1 MPTGLRIV
9 HNTYRDSVSLM
20 QLSARIAALAG
31 VDQASLVMATEGN
44 LALLREAGLL
54 ESEIAASPGDLVAV
68 VRGASPEAVEGAL
81 AEAERGL
88 AAPAAGASGRRA
100 TREAAPRSLQSA
112 LAAMPEA
119 TLALISTPGEYA
131 AGEALKALHLGLHVM
146 LFSDNVSVPD
156 ERMLKDEARSRGLLV
171 MGPDCGTAIVGGV
184 PLGFANAVR
193 PGPIGV
199 IGASGTGMQQV
210 TSLADRAG
218 VGISHALGTGGR
230 DLRAEIGGA
239 TMLAAL
245 DELAAD
251 PGTRV
256 IVLVSKPPAPQVAAR
271 VLERARGAGKPVVAC
286 FLGARAAEV
295 QGGGVVA
302 ASTLEEAAAM
312 AVALARGERP
322 VPAAALL
329 PAFQDPGLRPGQRY
343 VRGLYSGGTFCYEA
357 TLLLSE
363 QLDGVRSNTPVG
375 RAQELDDPWRS
386 AGHALVDLGDDE
398 FTRGRPHPMIDHRLR
413 NERILREAQDPEVA
427 VLLLDVVLGYGAH
440 ADPAREVVPALRA
453 ARAAAASAGR
463 ALALVGFVCGTE
475 GDPQGLARQEAAL
488 REAGMVLTASNAQ
501 AARLAARM
509 VSAHPASTHGTARR
523 T

>member
-1 MPTGLRIV
+1 
-9 HNTYRDSVSLM
+9 
-20 QLSARIAALAG
+20 
-31 VDQASLVMATEGN
+31 
-44 LALLREAGLL
+44 
-54 ESEIAASPGDLVAV
+54 
-68 VRGASPEAVEGAL
+68 
-81 AEAERGL
+81 
-88 AAPAAGASGRRA
+88 
-100 TREAAPRSLQSA
+100 
-112 LAAMPEA
+112 
-119 TLALISTPGEYA
+119 
-131 AGEALKALHLGLHVM
+131 
-146 LFSDNVSVPD
+146 
-156 ERMLKDEARSRGLLV
+156 
-171 MGPDCGTAIVGGV
+171 
-184 PLGFANAVR
+184 
-193 PGPIGV
+193 
-199 IGASGTGMQQV
+199 
-210 TSLADRAG
+210 
-218 VGISHALGTGGR
+218 
-230 DLRAEIGGA
+230 
-239 TMLAAL
+239 
-245 DELAAD
+245 
-251 PGTRV
+251 
-256 IVLVSKPPAPQVAAR
+256 
-271 VLERARGAGKPVVAC
+271 VAC